1 MVPIC
6 PVSWYPEAFIYCYAE
21 NSTIWSGATPEGEL
35 SGPCVVHC
43 WVRLCPS
50 QARDSTWSPEVTN
63 PGSFSRMFN
72 HLLLPVFLTHFPL
85 LTEHNKSIWYC
96 RKCLVAGYHLN
107 QGKFLSHIFLPF
119 RVYDLH
125 IFPVLNLLRLI
136 LTLERQVIESISFL
150 RIINYMIVPR
160 SSLSVHGQ

>member
-1 MVPIC
+1 MEWSKSCPLPGSIMKNRHNTRAHLTKQWAIC
-6 PVSWYPEAFIYCYAE
+6 F
-21 NSTIWSGATPEGEL
+21 
-35 SGPCVVHC
+35 
-43 WVRLCPS
+43 
-50 QARDSTWSPEVTN
+50 STWSPEVTN
-63 PGSFSRMFN
+63 PGTFSRMFN